1 MIDKILMDDC
11 VFTISDKLNKNGY
24 EMELTNDDKVL
35 SITSKDGLYSCKIAR
50 FSSIN
55 PFELTEDQ
63 EKKLADIYDKLSD
76 EAYEKINVSKD
87 DENYYDV
94 FFEQYDKE
102 KENSKELADFY
113 DDNNINR
120 FTSFD
125 GFTEREMKENVWGLL
140 DINTDELEWIMENK
154 SWYRNLLYKTSDSDV
169 HLCELSKEKLPFA
182 GIFVIMETYEGDYD
196 NNEVD
201 FWIF

>member
-1 MIDKILMDDC
+1 MDDC

-120 FTSFD
+120 FTSSPIS
-125 GFTEREMKENVWGLL
+125 VYPLL
-140 DINTDELEWIMENK
+140 L
-154 SWYRNLLYKTSDSDV
+154 
-169 HLCELSKEKLPFA
+169 
-182 GIFVIMETYEGDYD
+182 
-196 NNEVD
+196 
-201 FWIF
+201 